1 MNLTNEQKDIIASAL
16 INQKY
21 YKNQTII
28 QEGDPGSAF
37 YILKEGSA
45 AVYKG
50 NKFVRKLNKG
60 DSFGEQSLYYNTI
73 RQLTI
78 KAEDE
83 VTCLVLGR
91 DTLSRV
97 LS

>member
-1 MNLTNEQKDIIASAL
+1 
-16 INQKY
+16 
-21 YKNQTII
+21 
-28 QEGDPGSAF
+28 
-37 YILKEGSA
+37 
-45 AVYKG
+45 VYKG
-50 NKFVRKLNKG
+50 NKFTRKLNKG

-97 LS
+97 LSDKIHEVTFKNFIKWAF